1 VLLSREQFERQRASS
16 SFGRFIAEQGFH
28 RPKARFLRRRKT
40 DEFDDDDD
48 DDVLLFFVLETR
60 WTRKRGAS

>member
-16 SFGRFIAEQGFH
+16 FGRFIAEEGIH
-28 RPKARFLRRRKT
+28 RPKARFLRRRKKT
-40 DEFDDDDD
+40 DEFGD

>member
-1 VLLSREQFERQRASS
+1 
-16 SFGRFIAEQGFH
+16 
-28 RPKARFLRRRKT
+28 LRRRKI

-48 DDVLLFFVLETR
+48 DDVSLFFVLETR

>member
-1 VLLSREQFERQRASS
+1 VLLSREQFERQRAS

-48 DDVLLFFVLETR
+48 DDDVLLFFVLTR

>member
-16 SFGRFIAEQGFH
+16 FGRFIAEQGFQN

>member
-16 SFGRFIAEQGFH
+16 FGRFIAEQGFH
-28 RPKARFLRRRKT
+28 QPKARFLRRRKT

-48 DDVLLFFVLETR
+48 DVLLFFVLETR
-60 WTRKRGAS
+60 

>member
-1 VLLSREQFERQRASS
+1 VLLSREQFERQRAS

>member
-1 VLLSREQFERQRASS
+1 VLLSREQFERQRAS

-28 RPKARFLRRRKT
+28 RPKARFLRRRKI

>member
-1 VLLSREQFERQRASS
+1 MLLSREQFERQRASS
-16 SFGRFIAEQGFH
+16 FGRFIAEEGIH

-40 DEFDDDDD
+40 DVVD
-48 DDVLLFFVLETR
+48 DDVLFFFVLETR

>member
-16 SFGRFIAEQGFH
+16 FGRFIAEEGIH
-28 RPKARFLRRRKT
+28 SPKARFLRRRKT
-40 DEFDDDDD
+40 DEIDDDD